1 MCMNRRMDANRA
13 LKNLNKFRLHGKQI
27 TLAWAPGKG
36 MKDKQWKD
44 YWDLDLG
51 CSYIPI
57 EKLDPQVCQCFAVY
71 EAHDFHLGQHDGVG
85 GGWDV

>member
-1 MCMNRRMDANRA
+1 MNRRMDANRA

-44 YWDLDLG
+44 YWDVDIG
-51 CSYIPI
+51 CSYLPI
-57 EKLDPQVCQCFAVY
+57 EKVTTQVNCHTKFASLRN
-71 EAHDFHLGQHDGVG
+71 HLELRQIIFNL
-85 GGWDV
+85 